1 MWTLSGF
8 TDEMSPELEG
18 SERPQIFQGVNMAKI
33 GVQMMMLKN
42 KVEQSGP
49 YEVLRRLDTIGFK
62 AVEVS
67 QISMTSQNVAEM
79 RRAKDELGIDFGA
92 LSAGLEAGPNDS
104 LIDDYAKI
112 VDDARTLGASR
123 LRIGMMPFAA
133 MASHEALLEFCRQA
147 EKISSRLAE
156 DGITLYYHNHHLEF
170 AKRDGITI
178 LDTIRAEAP
187 TLRLEI
193 DVHWVQRGGKDP
205 VRTLQK
211 YAGLVDLVHL
221 KDYRIGELPPTA
233 FEALQSGDYAAF
245 MQAFTGVAQF
255 GEIGEGNLEWTEI
268 IDQAIASGAEY
279 LLIEQDDQYGR
290 DPFDCLQTSRENLV
304 ALGFESLF

>member
-1 MWTLSGF
+1 M
-8 TDEMSPELEG
+8 P
-18 SERPQIFQGVNMAKI
+18 KI
-33 GVQMMMLKN
+33 GVQMMMLKTE
-42 KVEQSGP
+42 VEELGP
-49 YEVLRRLDTIGFK
+49 FEVLRHLRDAGFS

-67 QISMTSQNVAEM
+67 QIPMTSENVSEM
-79 RRAKDELGIDFGA
+79 RSARDELGTDFGA
-92 LSAGLEAGPNDS
+92 LSAGVGGGQNDS
-104 LIDDYAKI
+104 LLTEYAKI
-112 VDDARTLGASR
+112 VNDARTLGASR
-123 LRIGMMPFAA
+123 VRIGMMPLPA
-133 MASHEALLEFCRQA
+133 MASQEALLAFCRQA
-147 EKISSRLAE
+147 EEVAGRLAD
-156 DGITLYYHNHHLEF
+156 DGITLYYHNHHIEF
-170 AKRDGITI
+170 AKRAGTTI
-178 LDTIRAEAP
+178 LDIIRAAAP
-187 TLRLEI
+187 TMRLEI

-205 VRTLQK
+205 VRTLDK
-211 YAGLVDLVHL
+211 YRGLVDLVHL

>member
-1 MWTLSGF
+1 
-8 TDEMSPELEG
+8 
-18 SERPQIFQGVNMAKI
+18 MARI
-33 GVQMMMLKN
+33 GVQMMMLKG
-42 KVEQSGP
+42 KVEETGP

-67 QISMTSQNVAEM
+67 QIPMTTENVAEM
-79 RRAKDELGIDFGA
+79 RRARDELGTDFGA

-112 VDDARTLGASR
+112 VADARTLGASR

-133 MASHEALLEFCRQA
+133 MASHEALLAFCRQA
-147 EKISSRLAE
+147 EEIAVRLGG
-156 DGITLYYHNHHLEF
+156 DGLTLYYHNHHLEF
-170 AKRDGITI
+170 APRGGTSI
-178 LDTIRAEAP
+178 LDIIRAEAP
-187 TLRLEI
+187 TMRLEI

-233 FEALQSGDYAAF
+233 FTALQAGDYAAF
-245 MQAFTGVAQF
+245 MQAFTGVVQF
-255 GEIGEGNLEWTEI
+255 GEVGEGNLEWTEI
-268 IDQAIASGAEY
+268 IDQAIASGAQY

-290 DPFDCLQTSRENLV
+290 DPFDCLRTSRTNLV
-304 ALGFESLF
+304 DLGYAHLL